1 MQTPLLASAAGLLDG
16 DVLGVPVWAAFHMKQ
31 AAMALVHQ
39 TAQLAVLRRQGF
51 AVEVPSEGVAEA
63 ITLIFRWAEL

>member
-1 MQTPLLASAAGLLDG
+1 M
-16 DVLGVPVWAAFHMKQ
+16 LGVPVWAAFHMKQ